1 MRIYIDFDGT
11 LFDTDKYEN
20 DFIKIYN
27 KYGINKNIFNKVSK
41 RLFNNINL
49 FDIEIITNYFIKNYN
64 IDSKISKEIES
75 LYNKD
80 YIYKDVIPCLRK
92 IKKLGYSLSILTYG
106 NKSFQSKKID
116 SSNIS
121 IYFDEIIITDSSKSK
136 LNIDYKNSVFVD
148 NNPKDIIDL
157 YNINPKKIIR
167 IKRSTDKYIAI
178 NLENSNIIEC
188 SDFYQITELLKG
200 NN

>member
-1 MRIYIDFDGT
+1 MKIYIDFDGT

-41 RLFNNINL
+41 RLFNDINL

-92 IKKLGYSLSILTYG
+92 IKKLGYSLCILTYG

-136 LNIDYKNSVFVD
+136 LNIDYKNSVFID

-157 YNINPKKIIR
+157 YNVNPKKIIR

-188 SDFYQITELLKG
+188 SDFYQITELYK
-200 NN
+200 NNN